1 MAAGGG
7 DAVRER
13 VCERVEADSQP
24 TMSQMCNI
32 DTAWI
37 HDRYVVGCAEVL
49 QFVVVCCCLYLVS
62 LDYDILRYYDITI
75 DDSYWTYCILL
86 SILYMYN
93 SHII

>member
-62 LDYDILRYYDITI
+62 LDDDITI
-75 DDSYWTYCILL
+75 LRSMTRTGRTVFYLVYYTRTCI
-86 SILYMYN
+86 
-93 SHII
+93 

>member
-1 MAAGGG
+1 M
-7 DAVRER
+7 RER

-62 LDYDILRYYDITI
+62 LDDDITI
-75 DDSYWTYCILL
+75 DDSWSTGLQYACCVCSSFLQ
-86 SILYMYN
+86 
-93 SHII
+93 